1 MKKLLKSKKPWI
13 AIAVVVVVVAWA
25 LWSGQ
30 PAPEVTQ

>member
-1 MKKLLKSKKPWI
+1 MKKLLKSKKTWI
-13 AIAVVVVVVAWA
+13 AIAVVVVVLAWA

>member
-1 MKKLLKSKKPWI
+1 MKKLLKCKKTWI

>member
-1 MKKLLKSKKPWI
+1 MKKLLKSKKTWI

>member
-1 MKKLLKSKKPWI
+1 MKKLLKSKKTWI

-30 PAPEVTQ
+30 SVPEVTQ

>member
-1 MKKLLKSKKPWI
+1 MKKLLKSKKTWI
-13 AIAVVVVVVAWA
+13 AITVVVVVVAWA